1 MEIGE
6 RGIINKSAFVEAIYP
21 IIQKKI
27 KNHKIEIVQD
37 SFVCFLDPSE
47 FEYIEAQRKKKVIE
61 LVAYLNKAFNG
72 FKEAN
77 KKEFIY
83 YVIYNIEKLLRDVK
97 VKNKTSRDDL
107 VEQYAMINLSK
118 DLNTEYEDY
127 EELELYNIN
136 DSESESNSDELGIT
150 VFHRNSTFIISNNK
164 IKKFISDALSEFHER
179 MNKNAYKAYINSFI
193 YFIKKN
199 NVFLPLEN
207 YNLEA
212 NIKNTIKKIL
222 IADFILL
229 YNFLI
234 KNYCDNNFVIINELF
249 TKRSN
254 NKLYINKWSLI
265 RTKFV
270 REIKSIKNRL
280 ENNGYIFGYFFIK
293 SKLIN
298 LENII

>member
-1 MEIGE
+1 MEISE
-6 RGIINKSAFVEAIYP
+6 KEVMNKSTFVETIYP

-72 FKEAN
+72 FQESN

-83 YVIYNIEKLLRDVK
+83 YVICNIEKLLKDVK
-97 VKNKTSRDDL
+97 VKSKTSRDDL
-107 VEQYAMINLSK
+107 VEQYAMINFSK
-118 DLNTEYEDY
+118 DLITEY
-127 EELELYNIN
+127 EELELHNNN
-136 DSESESNSDELGIT
+136 DSEVESSVDEFGIT
-150 VFHRNSTFIISNNK
+150 VFHRDSTFIISNNK
-164 IKKFISDALSEFHER
+164 IKKFISEALSEFHER
-179 MNKNAYKAYINSFI
+179 MNRNAYKAYINSFI

-207 YNLEA
+207 YNLEN

-280 ENNGYIFGYFFIK
+280 ENNSYIFGYFFIK

-298 LENII
+298 LESII

>member
-1 MEIGE
+1 MEISE
-6 RGIINKSAFVEAIYP
+6 KEVMNKSTFVETIYP

-27 KNHKIEIVQD
+27 KNYKIEIVQD

-72 FKEAN
+72 FQESN

-83 YVIYNIEKLLRDVK
+83 YVICNIEKLLKDVK
-97 VKNKTSRDDL
+97 VKSKTSRDDL

-118 DLNTEYEDY
+118 DLITEYE
-127 EELELYNIN
+127 ELGLHNNN
-136 DSESESNSDELGIT
+136 DSEVESSVDEFGIT
-150 VFHRNSTFIISNNK
+150 VFHRDSTFIISNNK
-164 IKKFISDALSEFHER
+164 IKKFISEALSEFHER
-179 MNKNAYKAYINSFI
+179 MNRNAYKAYINSFI

-207 YNLEA
+207 YNLEN

-280 ENNGYIFGYFFIK
+280 ENNSYIFGYFFIK

-298 LENII
+298 LESII